1 MTEKKASMY
10 GVIHIGS
17 SNLSMKIVSYA
28 AIDDI
33 RVIESV
39 RKQTSFGEEV
49 FLNKKLSFSSIR
61 RLCDMLRG
69 LKQLLDDYQVT
80 EYKVYATAVLREA
93 ENCLSVLDLIRVNTG
108 FTVQVVDMPQ
118 EIYYKHFWLQ
128 YGMRKMCRDKKY
140 DLGENLLFV
149 DITSGC
155 VGFTLWTKGTLTY
168 QHNVHIGTL
177 RLLETFKSSQRE
189 SQDFPRA
196 MEEYI
201 HAIMEPLWGAIN
213 RYHPLSVIFSGREA
227 GIIMKLMQL
236 PVGEGNITE
245 VNLDVFK
252 KFYSD
257 LGFLSMMN
265 QRDEKVIDE
274 WQSMTIWP
282 SIYIYKEIINHV
294 SANHILISGISFVE
308 AVTGFY
314 GAEKH
319 KESAILYMRGQNLE
333 LTRAI
338 AKSYYYETAHT
349 KALEYYSHMILL
361 ELKKYG
367 GITDRDE
374 FLLRMAIILYQI
386 GKYVNLLDSSLHAW
400 NLIRGTDIFGISDKE
415 KDIVACIVYYDH
427 KGTPQIDEKPYAVI
441 SDMAKIVV
449 LKLIAIFRLVRAMD
463 ISRKQKMKDV
473 MVRMSGDCLLIEYDS
488 DENTALERWIFE
500 KNKEL
505 FENVYGVAV
514 KLEKR

>member
-1 MTEKKASMY
+1 MTERKASMY

-49 FLNKKLSFSSIR
+49 FLNKKLSFSSTR

-201 HAIMEPLWGAIN
+201 HAIMEPLWGAVN
-213 RYHPLSVIFSGREA
+213 SYHPLSVIFSGREA
-227 GIIMKLMQL
+227 GIILKLMQL

-245 VNLDVFK
+245 VNPDVFR

-257 LGFLSMMN
+257 SGFLSMIN

-282 SIYIYKEIINHV
+282 LSLI
-294 SANHILISGISFVE
+294 HI
-308 AVTGFY
+308 
-314 GAEKH
+314 
-319 KESAILYMRGQNLE
+319 
-333 LTRAI
+333 
-338 AKSYYYETAHT
+338 
-349 KALEYYSHMILL
+349 
-361 ELKKYG
+361 
-367 GITDRDE
+367 
-374 FLLRMAIILYQI
+374 
-386 GKYVNLLDSSLHAW
+386 
-400 NLIRGTDIFGISDKE
+400 
-415 KDIVACIVYYDH
+415 
-427 KGTPQIDEKPYAVI
+427 
-441 SDMAKIVV
+441 
-449 LKLIAIFRLVRAMD
+449 
-463 ISRKQKMKDV
+463 
-473 MVRMSGDCLLIEYDS
+473 
-488 DENTALERWIFE
+488 
-500 KNKEL
+500 
-505 FENVYGVAV
+505 
-514 KLEKR
+514 

>member
-1 MTEKKASMY
+1 M
-10 GVIHIGS
+10 
-17 SNLSMKIVSYA
+17 
-28 AIDDI
+28 
-33 RVIESV
+33 
-39 RKQTSFGEEV
+39 
-49 FLNKKLSFSSIR
+49 
-61 RLCDMLRG
+61 
-69 LKQLLDDYQVT
+69 
-80 EYKVYATAVLREA
+80 
-93 ENCLSVLDLIRVNTG
+93 
-108 FTVQVVDMPQ
+108 
-118 EIYYKHFWLQ
+118 
-128 YGMRKMCRDKKY
+128 
-140 DLGENLLFV
+140 
-149 DITSGC
+149 
-155 VGFTLWTKGTLTY
+155 
-168 QHNVHIGTL
+168 
-177 RLLETFKSSQRE
+177 
-189 SQDFPRA
+189 
-196 MEEYI
+196 
-201 HAIMEPLWGAIN
+201 
-213 RYHPLSVIFSGREA
+213 
-227 GIIMKLMQL
+227 
-236 PVGEGNITE
+236 
-245 VNLDVFK
+245 
-252 KFYSD
+252 
-257 LGFLSMMN
+257 
-265 QRDEKVIDE
+265 
-274 WQSMTIWP
+274 
-282 SIYIYKEIINHV
+282 
-294 SANHILISGISFVE
+294 
-308 AVTGFY
+308 TGFY

-349 KALEYYSHMILL
+349 KALEYYSHMMFS

-400 NLIRGTDIFGISDKE
+400 NLIRGTDIFGISNKE

-427 KGTPQIDEKPYAVI
+427 KGIPQIDEKPYAVI

-449 LKLIAIFRLVRAMD
+449 LKLIAIFRLARAMD